1 MAQWRDDFTNAK
13 REFEEHACNFGTE
26 RNPGDAVVLLII
38 KAYYYLRV
46 LIPRLKGGS
55 RGHSR
60 PEYRYV
66 PIDAN
71 DIADA
76 HSEVDA
82 LSKEAWDSLLGE
94 PRSATRQWYITKVM
108 EEGSLIDEITRVTG
122 VEFRSS

>member
-1 MAQWRDDFTNAK
+1 MGRLTIKARSLEVKRIWVYPLSRDAK
-13 REFEEHACNFGTE
+13 REFEEHACDLATE

-38 KAYYYLRV
+38 KAYYLRV
-46 LIPRLKGGS
+46 LIPRLK
-55 RGHSR
+55 
-60 PEYRYV
+60 
-66 PIDAN
+66 DAN

-82 LSKEAWDSLLGE
+82 LSEEAWDSLLGE
-94 PRSATRQWYITKVM
+94 PWSATRQWYTTKVM